1 MGISKGGGRM
11 RTPWMEMTVRDFQAA
26 LASSSPTPG
35 GGTAAAIALGQA
47 SALTIMV
54 CDLTIGKEKWKEGWE
69 ISEKS
74 LMKAVKIMSRSGEL
88 ADEDSDAFDSVMESF
103 RLSKDTDEEKEIRRN
118 AIRAATLTATEKP
131 FETAQLALELLE
143 LLPGLASKG
152 NANAV
157 SDVGVAGLLASAACK
172 GALFNVD
179 INLGSLPEEM
189 AIEIRDQ
196 IPEILE
202 KSRSLSREIMDCVRD
217 RI

>member
-54 CDLTIGKEKWKEGWE
+54 CDLTIGKEKWKEGWQ

-103 RLSKDTDEEKEIRRN
+103 RLSKDTDEEKENRRN

-143 LLPGLASKG
+143 LLPELASKG
-152 NANAV
+152 NANAI

-189 AIEIRDQ
+189 ATEIRSQ
-196 IPEILE
+196 TPEILD

>member
-1 MGISKGGGRM
+1 M

-54 CDLTIGKEKWKEGWE
+54 CDLTIGKEKWKEGWQ

-143 LLPGLASKG
+143 LLPELASKG

-189 AIEIRDQ
+189 ATEIRGQ

>member
-1 MGISKGGGRM
+1 MK
-11 RTPWMEMTVRDFQAA
+11 TPWMEMTVRDFQAA

-47 SALTIMV
+47 SALSIMV

-69 ISEKS
+69 SAEQALQKS
-74 LMKAVKIMSRSGEL
+74 VRIMSRSGEL
-88 ADEDSDAFDSVMESF
+88 ADEDSAAFDAVMDSF
-103 RLSKDTDEEKEIRRN
+103 KLPKDTEDEKQERRN
-118 AIRAATLTATEKP
+118 SIRMATLGATEKP
-131 FETAQLALELLE
+131 FETAQLALELLRI
-143 LLPGLASKG
+143 LPDLAITG

-179 INLGSLPEEM
+179 INLDSLPEEM
-189 AIEIRDQ
+189 AVEIRRDA
-196 IPEILE
+196 PGILDE
-202 KSRSLSREIMDCVRD
+202 SRALSRKIMDAVRD